1 MVGLLISAFIKG
13 ATDAEIGMLSFID
26 RIGCV
31 TQEQQDEQQ
40 EYWHYLETLWD
51 ENGVIRKTERIIEC
65 APRQEESKDSP
76 AGW

>member
-1 MVGLLISAFIKG
+1 M
-13 ATDAEIGMLSFID
+13 
-26 RIGCV
+26 